1 MTHTV
6 FTWAGTAGFACPSAT
21 ETKLVAINPL
31 QITKPQSRRR
41 ISLFSHSAK
50 KNSHHLAWRSLSICC
65 CGHIPERE
73 EPAHPIISRVPHPSA
88 FCLGRDF
95 VVVYSMPGGCLPSSP
110 LNNPTFPT

>member
-6 FTWAGTAGFACPSAT
+6 FTWAGTTGFACPSAT

-50 KNSHHLAWRSLSICC
+50 KNSHHLAWRQSLNLLWAYRKARGAGPSHHLEGAPSKRILLGWGFC
-65 CGHIPERE
+65 CGLQH
-73 EPAHPIISRVPHPSA
+73 AGAA
-88 FCLGRDF
+88 FRA
-95 VVVYSMPGGCLPSSP
+95 VH
-110 LNNPTFPT
+110 